1 MAEHA
6 WGDKPI
12 KDQSQEEF
20 ERRHRE
26 DVERQKTEK
35 R

>member
-1 MAEHA
+1 MAEST
-6 WGDKPI
+6 WGDTPI

-26 DVERQKTEK
+26 DVERQKGGK
-35 R
+35 